1 MSQARYEATQGSN
14 GVRDGVG
21 SERKRARVGDS
32 HQHNVY
38 FTMWI
43 KSPGCAPRKRNH
55 IHIDETTI
63 HPGPP
68 LFPLLLPDDPP
79 DTSASPNVLSGW
91 PTRPLLPLPFANC
104 TCLTPARHVAISYGW
119 RPLRRHGG
127 QYWTGPSTAGDKSE
141 IHTRKQMQLIAVHV
155 ERVHGQANLNLNPNL
170 NSKPKPK
177 PKPKSKT

>member
-1 MSQARYEATQGSN
+1 M
-14 GVRDGVG
+14 
-21 SERKRARVGDS
+21 RKRARVGDS

-63 HPGPP
+63 QPGLPHLISFPCSLTTHLTPVLRQMSCLADQPP
-68 LFPLLLPDDPP
+68 
-79 DTSASPNVLSGW
+79 S
-91 PTRPLLPLPFANC
+91 FAGC

-127 QYWTGPSTAGDKSE
+127 QHWTGPSTAGDKSE

-155 ERVHGQANLNLNPNL
+155 ERVHGQANLNLNPNA
-170 NSKPKPK
+170 KPKPN
-177 PKPKSKT
+177 PKSKT